1 MRGLILLALLV
12 PAAAMAAEPKAAP
25 KAVPKAEAS
34 KVAVAAPTYGECFKL
49 LREQVKK
56 DAVAQK
62 EMAKSPLAVPA
73 DLGADATTRR
83 LNKKTA
89 TDDFTLKVEPSA
101 GVALE
106 FTPLPIDDAEKTE
119 LTPAEQCKAMYFLTY

>member
-1 MRGLILLALLV
+1 MYRFFVPALLV
-12 PAAAMAAEPKAAP
+12 MLPLVAAAGDAKP
-25 KAVPKAEAS
+25 
-34 KVAVAAPTYGECFKL
+34 APTYGECFKL
-49 LREQVKK
+49 LREQVKQ

-62 EMAKSPLAVPA
+62 EYAKNPLAVPA

-89 TDDFTLKVEPSA
+89 QDDFNLKVSPSA

-106 FTPLPIDDAEKTE
+106 FTPLPVDEKAKTE